1 MTTQKKDLKTD
12 AYLNKNTKKIE
23 IFTQKK
29 DEITE
34 NKEKTTQK
42 LKISNIRLNVILCV
56 FMSFVN
62 KV

>member
-1 MTTQKKDLKTD
+1 MD
-12 AYLNKNTKKIE
+12 AYLDKNTEKIV

-29 DEITE
+29 DKITE
-34 NKEKTTQK
+34 NKEKTTLK

-62 KV
+62 KVQLIFRVFK

>member
-1 MTTQKKDLKTD
+1 MD
-12 AYLNKNTKKIE
+12 AYLDKNTEKIV

-29 DEITE
+29 DKITE
-34 NKEKTTQK
+34 NKEKTTLK